1 MSLYI
6 NSTPITE
13 LLEERVSIRRYRDE
27 PIPDEILKT
36 ILNSARRSP
45 TSSNMQAYSII
56 VIRNPETKSKLAVL
70 GGDQRHIETCDV
82 FLAIC
87 ADIHRLEQACAL
99 HDTQLARN
107 LENTMV
113 ATVDAALV
121 GMSIATA
128 AESFGLGHVM
138 IGGMRDYPQR
148 VADLFGFP
156 EGVFVVFGMCLGFPD
171 AKKIPPQKPRLP
183 EELVIHHEAYN
194 NSDPTAQMQAHDT
207 ELAEHYR
214 SLGRNL
220 DDAAWTGVMTRKFS
234 EPRRPELRQT
244 LENMGFRFD

>member
-1 MSLYI
+1 MSFYL

-13 LLEERVSIRRYRDE
+13 LLEERVSIRRYRDK
-27 PIPDEILKT
+27 PISNEMLRT

-56 VIRNPETKSKLAVL
+56 VVRNPETKKELAVL
-70 GGDQRHIETCDV
+70 GGNQRHIETCDV
-82 FLAIC
+82 FLAVC
-87 ADIHRLEQACAL
+87 ADIHRLEQVCAI
-99 HDTQLARN
+99 HESRLARN
-107 LENTMV
+107 LENMLV
-113 ATVDAALV
+113 ATVDASLV

-138 IGGMRDYPQR
+138 IGGMRNHPQE
-148 VADLFGFP
+148 VADLLGFP
-156 EGVFVVFGMCLGFPD
+156 EGVYVVFGMCLGWPD
-171 AKKIPPQKPRLP
+171 AQKIPPQKPRLP
-183 EELVIHHEAYN
+183 EELVIHYEAYD
-194 NSDPTAQMQAHDT
+194 NSDKTIQLQAHDV

-220 DDAAWTGVMTRKFS
+220 DDAAWTGVMAKKFTQ
-234 EPRRPELRQT
+234 PRRPELRET